1 MARKDWINVG
11 ISALVINAID
21 GFLESE
27 DAKNMNLKNRQQF
40 VNRLITD
47 FFWKYKEASGIDH
60 MKFDVHP
67 GILDLIRSAKPKK
80 TKK

>member
-21 GFLESE
+21 RFLETE
-27 DAKNMNLKNRQQF
+27 DAKKMDIENKTQF
-40 VNRLITD
+40 INRLLVD
-47 FFWKYKEASGIDH
+47 FFARYKEATGIDH
-60 MKFDVHP
+60 MKIDAHP
-67 GILDLIRSAKPKK
+67 GILDLTDTRPKK